1 MQPHSASLPLLIG
14 IFGYKEFQDYY
25 IAVRSISDLVKE
37 AEKLKNQNYY
47 NQWAEKI
54 MKPAEI
60 YHIDNV
66 AKLYKQLK

>member
-1 MQPHSASLPLLIG
+1 MMRRPPQKLSTLPE
-14 IFGYKEFQDYY
+14 EFEKNY
-25 IAVRSISDLVKE
+25 IAVRSINDLVKE

-54 MKPAEI
+54 IKPAEV

-66 AKLYKQLK
+66 AKLYKQLR